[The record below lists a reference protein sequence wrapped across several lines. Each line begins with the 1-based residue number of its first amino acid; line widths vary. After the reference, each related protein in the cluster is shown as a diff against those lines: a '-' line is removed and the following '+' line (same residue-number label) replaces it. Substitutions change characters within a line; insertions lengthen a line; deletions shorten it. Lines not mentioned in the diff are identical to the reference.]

1 MNKAIKELEAAKELV
16 KVREAELPAKLKA
29 VDEECD
35 KQLSELDELGRKV
48 LSESI
53 EKMREQRKIF
63 AGHEYQDA
71 LAVVE
76 IWEKLINK
84 QKESEKSTKE
94 MVEGLLWTVRR

>member
-1 MNKAIKELEAAKELV
+1 MDELIKNLEEAKALV

-35 KQLSELDELGRKV
+35 KQLSELDEHGRKV

-53 EKMREQRKIF
+53 EKMREQKKIF
-63 AGHEYQDA
+63 ASHEYQDA
-71 LAVVE
+71 LGVVE
-76 IWEKLINK
+76 IWGKLISK

>member
-1 MNKAIKELEAAKELV
+1 MGTPMKELEKAKALV
-16 KVREAELPAKLKA
+16 KVCEAELPAKLKA

-48 LSESI
+48 LSESV

-63 AGHEYQDA
+63 ASLEYQDA

-76 IWEKLINK
+76 VWEKLIKK
-84 QKESEKSTKE
+84 QKESDKATKE
-94 MVEGLLWTVRR
+94 MVESLFKK